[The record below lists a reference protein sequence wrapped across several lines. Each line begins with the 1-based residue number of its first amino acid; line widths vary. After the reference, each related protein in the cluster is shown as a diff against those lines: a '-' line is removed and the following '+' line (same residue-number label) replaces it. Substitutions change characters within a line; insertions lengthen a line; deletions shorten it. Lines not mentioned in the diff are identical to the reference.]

1 MKRALVWFKTDL
13 RIEDNETLVRAVQEN
28 DEIIPVYVIDRS
40 YRDKTAFGFQ
50 KTGNFRMNFI
60 LESLHDLKSQLQAKG
75 SNLIVT
81 VGLPE
86 EKIPDLA
93 KQFGVDRVY
102 AKKEVAFEE
111 KRTEQ
116 KVEKELWKFKCTLET
131 CSTSTLYYATDL
143 PFGLKDI
150 PDVFTTFRKK
160 IERETEIRPIFQA
173 PNAIKSPKLPDSP
186 LPTLTQLGFEAIK
199 KHPKSAFPFSGGESQ
214 AWRRLNNYFFE
225 QQQILTYKET
235 RNGLVGT
242 DFSTKFSPW
251 LAQGCISPRSI
262 YHQVKKFESEMEAN
276 ESTYWVIFEL
286 IWRDYFRFSFKKHHN
301 KFFQQAGIKGDE
313 HPLNSHN
320 ELKFNRWKN
329 GETGQNF
336 VNANMRELK
345 ATGFM
350 SNRGRQN
357 VASYLCHDL
366 QLDWRYGAAYFEEIL
381 IDYDVCS
388 NWGNWA
394 YLAGVGNDPRGVR
407 AFNVEKQAKDYD
419 KDGAYQKLWLSDS
432 F

>member
-13 RIEDNETLVRAVQEN
+13 RLTDNETLQRAVSEN
-28 DEIIPVYVIDRS
+28 DEVIPVYVIDRR
-40 YRDKTAFGFQ
+40 YKNTTPFGFQ
-50 KTGNFRMNFI
+50 KTGKYRMKFI
-60 LESLHDLKSQLQAKG
+60 LECLHDLKKQLQEKG

-93 KQFGVDRVY
+93 KQFNVDRVY

-111 KRTEQ
+111 KQTERA
-116 KVEKELWKFKCTLET
+116 VENELWKFKCTLET
-131 CSTSTLYYATDL
+131 FSTSTLYYATDL
-143 PFGLKDI
+143 PFGLKDL

-160 IERETEIRPIFQA
+160 IERETDIRKTFQTPDRIA
-173 PNAIKSPKLPDSP
+173 SPSLSDSP
-186 LPTLTQLGFEAIK
+186 LPTLQQLGFEEFEK
-199 KHPKSAFPFSGGESQ
+199 NENSAFPFSGGETA
-214 AWRRLNNYFFE
+214 AWNRLNDYFFE
-225 QQQILTYKET
+225 SKRILQYKET
-235 RNGLVGT
+235 RNGLLGT
-242 DFSTKFSPW
+242 EFSTKFSPW

-262 YHQVKKFESEMEAN
+262 YHEVKRFEAEHTAN

-286 IWRDYFRFSFKKHHN
+286 IWRDYFRFAFKKHHN
-301 KFFQQAGIKGDE
+301 KFFQQAGIRGDE
-313 HPLNSHN
+313 HVLQLHDD
-320 ELKFNRWKN
+320 ERFLRWKK
-329 GETGQNF
+329 GETGQPF
-336 VNANMRELK
+336 VDANMRELMH
-345 ATGFM
+345 TGFM

-366 QLDWRYGAAYFEEIL
+366 KLDWRYGAAYFEEIL

-419 KDGAYQKLWLSDS
+419 KDGSFQNKWLNP
-432 F
+432 